1 MAHVVLTRDQIQGVV
16 DNCKFD
22 NWVLEV
28 GTDQERL
35 YVQVGDPNGT
45 DNITGETLPWKSRK
59 WFLSEHMCVSEIV
72 RTCYKCVQTAMLHE
86 LDEKF
91 SYRGVLIYDPHRNLD
106 LLVNAAVSE
115 VALDT
120 REDPTTTVAK

>member
-1 MAHVVLTRDQIQGVV
+1 MTHVVLTKEQVRGVV
-16 DNCKFD
+16 DSCKFD
-22 NWVLEV
+22 NWVLEL
-28 GTDQERL
+28 GSDDGRL
-35 YVQVGDPNGT
+35 YIQVGDPNGT
-45 DNITGETLPWKSRK
+45 DNITGESLPWKSRK
-59 WFLSEHMCVSEIV
+59 WFVSAHMCVSEIV

-106 LLVNAAVSE
+106 LLVEAALSD

-120 REDPTTTVAK
+120 REDPNTKV